1 MKILVPGGAAGPG
14 GDSSFCVAERGLP
27 QGPASLFFSASSAP
41 VHAPNRTTRLTT
53 KASERRPNPVPRPYK
68 TPDPAI
74 TKVALAIA
82 QRLDEKQAKDI
93 VVLDVSGP
101 FVIADYF
108 VIATVQST
116 RQAQALRKELDL
128 ESKATRGRRRRNTGG
143 LETEESNWVLLD
155 FDDVVV
161 HLFLPEAREYYGL
174 ETLWADV
181 PRLPFTPA
189 PVREVQRSE
198 IRHPVLDGLAFGGT
212 GLEHAGPDRSGAVPP
227 RDDQPVD

>member
-1 MKILVPGGAAGPG
+1 M
-14 GDSSFCVAERGLP
+14 
-27 QGPASLFFSASSAP
+27 
-41 VHAPNRTTRLTT
+41 
-53 KASERRPNPVPRPYK
+53 
-68 TPDPAI
+68 
-74 TKVALAIA
+74 ALAIA

-161 HLFLPEAREYYGL
+161 HLFLPEARAYYGL

-181 PRLPFTPA
+181 PQVPFTPTA
-189 PVREVQRSE
+189 PRETARIE
-198 IRHPVLDGLAFGGT
+198 LRHPTLDGL
-212 GLEHAGPDRSGAVPP
+212 GLDRLGALQP
-227 RDDQPVD
+227 RGDRPAD

>member
-1 MKILVPGGAAGPG
+1 M
-14 GDSSFCVAERGLP
+14 
-27 QGPASLFFSASSAP
+27 
-41 VHAPNRTTRLTT
+41 
-53 KASERRPNPVPRPYK
+53 
-68 TPDPAI
+68 
-74 TKVALAIA
+74 ALAIA
-82 QRLDEKQAKDI
+82 QRLDEKQATDI

-116 RQAQALRKELDL
+116 RQAQALAKELDL

-143 LETEESNWVLLD
+143 LETEDSNWVLLD
-155 FDDVVV
+155 FDDIIV

-189 PVREVQRSE
+189 VPREPAHTE
-198 IRHPVLDGLAFGGT
+198 IRQPTLEGFGVDGFGAFQ
-212 GLEHAGPDRSGAVPP
+212 P
-227 RDDQPVD
+227 RDDRPAD